1 MEKKKFIFV
10 ISSEITTDG
19 DTSNIKLTT
28 TGNYSKIN
36 GRWVLLYDEMS
47 EDKTAVIKT
56 MVKVNDK
63 SVTITRNG
71 EGSSK
76 LIVTEGERNM
86 CHYRTQFGDIE
97 AGTYIDCPVSVE
109 KHKDKWI
116 YRAAIPWA
124 ELFGA
129 GRPVSEGYQ
138 VRLGVLLN
146 DNDGDG
152 RKYVEFCEGIA
163 SSSRPNTFINVT
175 LEAKK

>member
-56 MVKVNDK
+56 MEKVNDK

-71 EGSSK
+71 EGSTK

-86 CHYRTQFGDIE
+86 CHYRTQFGDI
-97 AGTYIDCPVSVE
+97 
-109 KHKDKWI
+109 
-116 YRAAIPWA
+116 
-124 ELFGA
+124 L
-129 GRPVSEGYQ
+129 
-138 VRLGVLLN
+138 LGVYCNEVEN
-146 DNDGDG
+146 DLKDSGGTISMSYTLDVN
-152 RKYVEFCEGIA
+152 A
-163 SSSRPNTFINVT
+163 SVLSENKVT
-175 LEAKK
+175 IKVREVK

>member
-47 EDKTAVIKT
+47 EDETAVIKT

-71 EGSSK
+71 EDSSK

-86 CHYRTQFGDIE
+86 CHYRTQFGDI
-97 AGTYIDCPVSVE
+97 
-109 KHKDKWI
+109 
-116 YRAAIPWA
+116 
-124 ELFGA
+124 L
-129 GRPVSEGYQ
+129 
-138 VRLGVLLN
+138 LGVYCNEVEN
-146 DNDGDG
+146 DLKDSGGTISMSYTLDVN
-152 RKYVEFCEGIA
+152 A
-163 SSSRPNTFINVT
+163 SVLSENKVT
-175 LEAKK
+175 IKVREVK

>member
-71 EGSSK
+71 EDSSK

-86 CHYRTQFGDIE
+86 CHYRTQFGDI
-97 AGTYIDCPVSVE
+97 
-109 KHKDKWI
+109 
-116 YRAAIPWA
+116 
-124 ELFGA
+124 L
-129 GRPVSEGYQ
+129 
-138 VRLGVLLN
+138 LGVYCNEVEN
-146 DNDGDG
+146 DLKDSGGTISMSYTLDVN
-152 RKYVEFCEGIA
+152 A
-163 SSSRPNTFINVT
+163 SVLSENKVT
-175 LEAKK
+175 IKVREVK